1 MFWIDYVQCNQRKQ
15 KEAKPSNVMLLFQSF
30 HIVFIAIEN
39 YWTKVTQSLR
49 LVITNKFV
57 LHCKWPCPIKSYFK
71 LKIKGQ
77 HQILKFYSINAA
89 EYFENETIK
98 FGKRPQILHGSH
110 ESQIISKRSLTGPSR
125 CDIVYLLLSFVFI
138 YWWLGS
144 WHCD

>member
-15 KEAKPSNVMLLFQSF
+15 KEAKPFIVMLLFQSF

-71 LKIKGQ
+71 LKIKVQ

-89 EYFENETIK
+89 EYFELETIK
-98 FGKRPQILHGSH
+98 FGKRPQIWPHTWFSRKTNNFKKIVNWSIQMWH
-110 ESQIISKRSLTGPSR
+110 SLLAS
-125 CDIVYLLLSFVFI
+125 
-138 YWWLGS
+138 
-144 WHCD
+144 

>member
-15 KEAKPSNVMLLFQSF
+15 KEAKPSIVMLLFQSF

-71 LKIKGQ
+71 VKIKGQ
-77 HQILKFYSINAA
+77 HHILKFYSINVA
-89 EYFENETIK
+89 EYFEFETIK
-98 FGKRPQILHGSH
+98 FGKTQQILPHTWFSRKSNNFKKIVNWSIQMWH
-110 ESQIISKRSLTGPSR
+110 SLLAS
-125 CDIVYLLLSFVFI
+125 
-138 YWWLGS
+138 
-144 WHCD
+144 